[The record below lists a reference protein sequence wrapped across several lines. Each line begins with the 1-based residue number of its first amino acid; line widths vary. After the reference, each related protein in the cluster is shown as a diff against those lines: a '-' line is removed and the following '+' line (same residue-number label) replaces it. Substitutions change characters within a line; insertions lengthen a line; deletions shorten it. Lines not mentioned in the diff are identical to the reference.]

1 VTGTECARGPSV
13 LREAAHATVA
23 NIGGCDDE
31 DDEVVTPTTGLRARK
46 KAQLREAIEREG
58 LRLFAIHGFDGTT
71 VDAIAE
77 ACNVSATT
85 VFRYFPTKEDIVF
98 ASAARD
104 GDKLVELLAQ
114 QPEDLKPAAALYR
127 ALSALCNEY
136 AGNKANVAKNLR
148 TVENSIS
155 LRARTAEWQQRWE
168 RSVLEELRGRTDAT
182 HQLVDDLT
190 LRLIT
195 ATGLSSFRI
204 ALEVWA
210 TQRRG
215 ALEDI
220 VEIACEH
227 LAKGFDT

>member
-1 VTGTECARGPSV
+1 
-13 LREAAHATVA
+13 
-23 NIGGCDDE
+23 
-31 DDEVVTPTTGLRARK
+31 VVTSTTTSATGLRARK

-58 LRLFAIHGFDGTT
+58 LRLFADHGFDGTT

-104 GDKLVELLAQ
+104 GDTLVELLAQ
-114 QPEDLKPAAALYR
+114 QPEDLEPAAALSR
-127 ALSALCNEY
+127 ALSALCDEM
-136 AGNKANVAKNLR
+136 AENKANVAKNLR
-148 TVENSIS
+148 VIENSIS
-155 LRARTAEWQQRWE
+155 LRARKAEWQQRWE
-168 RSVLEELRGRTDAT
+168 HSVLDELRRRSNAT
-182 HQLVDDLT
+182 HQPVDDLI

-204 ALEVWA
+204 AVEVWA
-210 TQRRG
+210 TKRRG

-220 VEIACEH
+220 FEIAREH

>member
-1 VTGTECARGPSV
+1 VTSIRVTPTLKEK
-13 LREAAHATVA
+13 LRLAKG
-23 NIGGCDDE
+23 N
-31 DDEVVTPTTGLRARK
+31 DEVVTATTTMGLRARK
-46 KAQLREAIEREG
+46 KAQLREAIERES

-77 ACNVSATT
+77 TCNVSATT
-85 VFRYFPTKEDIVF
+85 VFRYFPSKEDIVF

-114 QPEDLKPAAALYR
+114 QPRDLKPAAALYR
-127 ALSALCNEY
+127 ALRALCDEY
-136 AGNKANVAKNLR
+136 AGNKARVAKNQR
-148 TVENSIS
+148 MVENSIG
-155 LRARTAEWQQRWE
+155 LRARKAESQQRWE
-168 RSVLEELRGRTDAT
+168 RSVVEELRRRCSST
-182 HQLVDDLT
+182 HAPVDDVT

-204 ALEVWA
+204 AVEVWA

-220 VEIACEH
+220 VELACEH

>member
-1 VTGTECARGPSV
+1 MT
-13 LREAAHATVA
+13 AT
-23 NIGGCDDE
+23 
-31 DDEVVTPTTGLRARK
+31 TTGLRERK

-58 LRLFAIHGFDGTT
+58 LRLFAMHGFDGTT

-114 QPEDLKPAAALYR
+114 QPEDLEPAPTLYR
-127 ALSALCNEY
+127 ALQALCDEY
-136 AGNKANVAKNLR
+136 VGNKATVAKNQR
-148 TVENSIS
+148 MVENSNS
-155 LRARTAEWQQRWE
+155 LRARKAESQQRWE
-168 RSVLEELRGRTDAT
+168 LSVVEELRRRCKAAR
-182 HQLVDDLT
+182 QPVDDLT

-204 ALEVWA
+204 AVEVWA
-210 TQRRG
+210 QQRRG
-215 ALEDI
+215 ALEDV

>member
-1 VTGTECARGPSV
+1 MVT
-13 LREAAHATVA
+13 AT
-23 NIGGCDDE
+23 
-31 DDEVVTPTTGLRARK
+31 TMGLRARK

-58 LRLFAIHGFDGTT
+58 LRLFATHGFDGTT

-77 ACNVSATT
+77 ACNVSAAT
-85 VFRYFPTKEDIVF
+85 VFRYFPTKEDILF
-98 ASAARD
+98 ASAARN

-127 ALSALCNEY
+127 ALSALCSEY

-148 TVENSIS
+148 MVENSIS
-155 LRARTAEWQQRWE
+155 LRARKAQWQQRWE
-168 RSVLEELRGRTDAT
+168 RSVVEELRQRCNAT
-182 HQLVDDLT
+182 PQPVDDLT

-195 ATGLSSFRI
+195 ATGLSSFGI
-204 ALEVWA
+204 AIEVWA

-227 LAKGFDT
+227 LTKGFDT

>member
-1 VTGTECARGPSV
+1 
-13 LREAAHATVA
+13 
-23 NIGGCDDE
+23 
-31 DDEVVTPTTGLRARK
+31 VVTATTMGLRARK
-46 KAQLREAIEREG
+46 RAQLREAIEREG
-58 LRLFAIHGFDGTT
+58 LRLFATHGFEGTT

-98 ASAARD
+98 ASAARS

-114 QPEDLKPAAALYR
+114 QPEDLRPARALYR
-127 ALSALCNEY
+127 ALWALCDEY
-136 AGNKANVAKNLR
+136 AGNKARVAKNQKM
-148 TVENSIS
+148 VENSNS
-155 LRARTAEWQQRWE
+155 LRARKAESQQRWE
-168 RSVLEELRGRTDAT
+168 RSVVEELRRRCNST
-182 HQLVDDLT
+182 HQPVDDVT

-204 ALEVWA
+204 AVEVWA

-220 VEIACEH
+220 VELACEH